1 MNVDVALGESSRI
14 NLLNQTFEFDN
25 IQLTDTKY
33 KTRASLNGMMTHNNF
48 TDWFMDLE
56 LDTRNSRFLVLDT
69 EESDDELYYGTGFV
83 NGQATLS
90 GPVDALTISV
100 DGATGAGT
108 SLKIP
113 ISRCSYQ

>member
-1 MNVDVALGESSRI
+1 MGEDVISKIRGYVTGDARITGPLSNPSVNGLLTLNQAGLTIPYLNVDVALGESSRI

-56 LDTRNSRFLVLDT
+56 LDTRNSRFW
-69 EESDDELYYGTGFV
+69 Y
-83 NGQATLS
+83 
-90 GPVDALTISV
+90 
-100 DGATGAGT
+100 
-108 SLKIP
+108 
-113 ISRCSYQ
+113 